1 MTNACPTSRS
11 SDLDVQLSR
20 PPLKPVILFRDQVG
34 QLGAREQAVRIA
46 LRRTGKEHVVL
57 PALIGVF
64 RVAAAVKEAPVI
76 GIERAIPTL
85 SWTLALVGQAVVE
98 QVLLE
103 ARQALEDRK
112 SVEKGKRVSGRVDVG
127 GRRQSTKKKK

>member
-1 MTNACPTSRS
+1 MGISDWSSDVCS
-11 SDLDVQLSR
+11 SDL
-20 PPLKPVILFRDQVG
+20 
-34 QLGAREQAVRIA
+34 QAVRIA

-85 SWTLALVGQAVVE
+85 AWTLALVGQAVVE

-103 ARQALEDRK
+103 ARKALDQVWRLAPQ
-112 SVEKGKRVSGRVDVG
+112 VQFVIHATHNLLAGCVFPDD
-127 GRRQSTKKKK
+127 